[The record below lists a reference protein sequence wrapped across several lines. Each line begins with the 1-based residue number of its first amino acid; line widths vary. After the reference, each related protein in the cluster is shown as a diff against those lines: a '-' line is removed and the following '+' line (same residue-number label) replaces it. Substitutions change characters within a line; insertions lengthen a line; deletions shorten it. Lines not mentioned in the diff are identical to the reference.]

1 VVVSETGITLGQILN
16 ETKRLRT
23 EHRYCPN
30 AHQGLHRDDG
40 TVNVGVRFETILKL
54 SSDDLLSK
62 ERRQAQEMLRRDEQ
76 ERRAMDARMQAY
88 IAAKRS
94 GA

>member
-1 VVVSETGITLGQILN
+1 MIVSETGITLGQILDA
-16 ETKRLRT
+16 TKEYRA
-23 EHRYCPN
+23 EHRYCSN

-54 SSDDLLSK
+54 SSDDPLSR
-62 ERRQAQEMLRRDEQ
+62 ERRQAEETMRRDER
-76 ERRAMDARMQAY
+76 ERRAVDARMQAY
-88 IAAKRS
+88 IAAKQS

>member
-1 VVVSETGITLGQILN
+1 MIKSETGITLGQILD

-30 AHQGLHRDDG
+30 AYQGLHRDDG
-40 TVNVGVRFETILKL
+40 TVSVGVRFEAILKL
-54 SSDDLLSK
+54 SSKDPLSN
-62 ERRQAQEMLRRDEQ
+62 ERRQAREILERDEQ
-76 ERRAMDARMQAY
+76 ERRRRDARMQAY
-88 IAAKRS
+88 IAAKQS